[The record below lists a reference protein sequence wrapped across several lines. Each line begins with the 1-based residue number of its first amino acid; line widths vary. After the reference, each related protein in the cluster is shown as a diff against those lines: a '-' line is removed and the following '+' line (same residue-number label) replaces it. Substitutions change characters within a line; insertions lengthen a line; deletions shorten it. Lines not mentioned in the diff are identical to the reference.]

1 MGQQRCIFLNDK
13 TNPQRLYCYTLAF
26 QKFGKEVARKSP
38 IIHQE
43 CRSNSSV
50 HGDQTLDEW
59 PRHPLKS
66 CEPRCVGRTL
76 CSPTPCV
83 GAAVL
88 GFEKKTTLET
98 EFSKWG
104 PFLET
109 CLGILTKPLGC
120 G

>member
-1 MGQQRCIFLNDK
+1 M
-13 TNPQRLYCYTLAF
+13 
-26 QKFGKEVARKSP
+26 
-38 IIHQE
+38 
-43 CRSNSSV
+43 
-50 HGDQTLDEW
+50 
-59 PRHPLKS
+59 
-66 CEPRCVGRTL
+66 GRTL